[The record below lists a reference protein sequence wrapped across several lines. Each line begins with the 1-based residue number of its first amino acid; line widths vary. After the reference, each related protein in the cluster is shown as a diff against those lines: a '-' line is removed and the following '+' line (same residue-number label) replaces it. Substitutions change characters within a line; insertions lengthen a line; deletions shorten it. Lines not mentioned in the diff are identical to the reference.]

1 MNTSILKRAREL
13 WLLNDVPRNI
23 ARHNIRAW
31 VKSVRTL
38 GDKSLLATKVE
49 RKS

>member
-1 MNTSILKRAREL
+1 MNTTILKRAREL
-13 WLLNDVPRNI
+13 WCVYDVPRDI

-31 VKSVRTL
+31 VRSVRLL

-49 RKS
+49 RKT